1 MTGRPLV
8 IGLGNRMRGD
18 DGAGAAIAR
27 RLAAEPTVSATIVRH
42 RQLLPE
48 MADTV
53 ADACLVLF
61 IDASRNLPAGQVALR
76 DLAAVATDPSPLGHQ
91 MSPASLLAL
100 ADSLYGRRP
109 PAFLLTLGGT
119 HFALEEALS
128 PAVTAA
134 LPEAVAIARRL
145 LEDGKDR
152 GEKDFQ

>member
-27 RLAAEPTVSATIVRH
+27 RLAAEPTVSATIVLH

-53 ADACLVLF
+53 ADAGSVLF
-61 IDASRNLPAGQVALR
+61 IDASRSLAPGRIAVQDLPAVG
-76 DLAAVATDPSPLGHQ
+76 TDGSPLGHQ
-91 MSPASLLAL
+91 LSPAGLLAL
-100 ADSLYGRRP
+100 AERLYGRRP
-109 PAFLLTLGGT
+109 PAILLTIGGAR
-119 HFALEEALS
+119 FELEEALS

-134 LPEAVAIARRL
+134 LPDAVATARRL
-145 LEDGKDR
+145 LEAGKR
-152 GEKDFQ
+152 RTQ